1 MLKFYL
7 TTIII
12 YAIIIL
18 STAKILSPMINQN
31 GWLESPKYEFDMS
44 KNLILFCISAI
55 PLFRLII
62 VISFVYMAFNKKEN

>member
-44 KNLILFCISAI
+44 KNLVLFCISAI
-55 PLFRLII
+55 PLSLMDYCSHG
-62 VISFVYMAFNKKEN
+62 VHKPGGDSDA